1 MKNLYKDGYL
11 ESQIS
16 QRKNDIFD
24 ELLKHSSNAANIH
37 RQLTVDNDIF
47 RIFNENIILDHN

>member
-1 MKNLYKDGYL
+1 MKNLYKEGYL

-16 QRKNDIFD
+16 QRKNNIFD
-24 ELLKHSSNAANIH
+24 ELLKHSSNTANIH

-47 RIFNENIILDHN
+47 RIFNENI